1 MRWQYLLE
9 DMAPWTRTMD
19 RVKESRKLRRMRP
32 VRLSARTRVPSGFGI
47 RHLSPSASA
56 ALSITPSQPPS
67 MLHEVLLNGTGS
79 LAHALAPCSS
89 VPLCRNAPLTLHRF
103 TSALSVSISRTA
115 PSSPPAASP
124 RQRSPVLTLGS
135 CTRWFRARIVGIA
148 APRAGVQ
155 TGPAVRT

>member
-1 MRWQYLLE
+1 
-9 DMAPWTRTMD
+9 MAPWTRTM
-19 RVKESRKLRRMRP
+19 VKEVSLGNLAECGP
-32 VRLSARTRVPSGFGI
+32 EHVSARTRVPSEFGI

-67 MLHEVLLNGTGS
+67 MLHEVLMNGTGS

-135 CTRWFRARIVGIA
+135 CTRCFCARIVGIA
-148 APRAGVQ
+148 APRVDVE